1 MKIVISIALTALMGF
16 AAGLYFPWWSF
27 AITSLIVALT
37 VHQRPWKAFV
47 TGFAGMFILWGGL
60 AFFID
65 MQNEHILSQKVANIL
80 PLGGSVDLLIV
91 ITALVGGLVSGFA
104 ALAGSYARKLA

>member
-1 MKIVISIALTALMGF
+1 MGGRPVLPHRLFKQRGYTKNGKPRRQNNLYQITINNCMKIVISIALTALMGF

-37 VHQRPWKAFV
+37 VHQRPWKAYV
-47 TGFAGMFILWGGL
+47 PGFAGMFILWGGL

-65 MQNEHILSQKVANIL
+65 MQNEHILSQKVAN
-80 PLGGSVDLLIV
+80 
-91 ITALVGGLVSGFA
+91 
-104 ALAGSYARKLA
+104 